1 MLQTSPVPSNSEAPN
16 TITKEFVIDPL
27 VIELKPDEGRK
38 TLMSLQEARVCL
50 ILSYCIYLLK
60 NSGLY
65 AH

>member
-1 MLQTSPVPSNSEAPN
+1 MNVDFRIGKIREKLLVLLLVVTFLC
-16 TITKEFVIDPL
+16 FVFVMHD
-27 VIELKPDEGRK
+27 KWHFY
-38 TLMSLQEARVCL
+38 QEARVCL